1 MNNRIF
7 HALILFYNVVH
18 DRPQVGKFTRKKT
31 FNSIREANIK
41 NTKYMTR
48 QAVPT
53 FLSSLNLL
61 HENVMYN
68 RNRVESRVMAEYSRP
83 AELMPT

>member
-1 MNNRIF
+1 MIII
-7 HALILFYNVVH
+7 LINHYLTEFLIH
-18 DRPQVGKFTRKKT
+18 DLPQVGRFTRKNT
-31 FNSIREANIK
+31 FNSINEANIK
-41 NTKYMTR
+41 NTKYITR

-61 HENVMYN
+61 HENVRYN
-68 RNRVESRVMAEYSRP
+68 RNRVESNVMAEYSKP